1 MSKQVSVFAPVS
13 IGNVSVGFDSLGLA
27 LKPINDE
34 LLGDVV
40 TVESHINEA
49 GERQVSG
56 SQFELKGTFAE
67 RLPADK
73 ESNIVWHVL
82 RTFENHL
89 LSVNVPIETVKIT
102 LHKNIPVS
110 SGLGSSACSVVAA
123 FCALNHYYNDV
134 FDDSTLLRMMGE
146 AEAVI
151 SGSLHY
157 DNVAPCFL
165 GGMQLML
172 NTPMNTKQSKVS
184 QSLPVFDQVY
194 WVLAYPDVLVSTQAA
209 RDLLPQQYDRAT
221 LIRFGQ
227 NLAGFVAASY
237 EQNLPLAFSM
247 ITDEVAEP
255 YRAELLPDFMNTRS
269 KLIDMNS
276 LAVGI
281 SGSGPTIFSACTSLD
296 DAQQQAEWLRDH
308 YLQTEQGFVAI
319 CQVDQ
324 LGTRPIDP
332 SQLNQDNPA

>member
-1 MSKQVSVFAPVS
+1 MAEFINNYQPVKVFAPVS

-27 LKPINDE
+27 LSPIDGQ

-40 TVESHINEA
+40 EVESAIENSFIL
-49 GERQVSG
+49 SG
-56 SQFELKGTFAE
+56 DFAE

-82 RTFENHL
+82 QAFQYELTEL
-89 LSVNVPIETVKIT
+89 KIPIVGVKIT

-123 FCALNHYYNDV
+123 YVALNDFYGQPFSDQQ
-134 FDDSTLLRMMGE
+134 LLLLMGE
-146 AEAVI
+146 AEAKI

-172 NTPMNTKQSKVS
+172 NNQQQVS
-184 QSLPVFDQVY
+184 LSLPIFSDLY
-194 WVLAYPDVLVSTQAA
+194 WVLAYPDVIVSTQAA
-209 RDLLPQQYDRAT
+209 RGLLPDNYDRPT

-227 NLAGFVAASY
+227 NLAGFVAACY
-237 EQNLPLAFSM
+237 QQDKALAM
-247 ITDEVAEP
+247 ALLKDEIAEP
-255 YRAELLPDFMNTRS
+255 YRAELLPDFTQTKAQLLS
-269 KLIDMNS
+269 MNS

-281 SGSGPTIFSACTSLD
+281 SGSGPTLFSACDHLQT
-296 DAQQQAEWLRDH
+296 AQTQAAWMAEN
-308 YLQTEQGFVAI
+308 YLQTEHGFVAI
-319 CQVDQ
+319 CQADST
-324 LGTRPIDP
+324 GTRPIE
-332 SQLNQDNPA
+332 